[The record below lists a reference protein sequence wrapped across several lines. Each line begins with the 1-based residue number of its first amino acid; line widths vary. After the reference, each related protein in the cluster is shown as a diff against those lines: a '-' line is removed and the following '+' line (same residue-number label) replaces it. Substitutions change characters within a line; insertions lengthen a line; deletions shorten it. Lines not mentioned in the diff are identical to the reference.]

1 MINYTFLLIG
11 LIYVTILPGFVTTEF
26 LLPKL
31 EFWKKLPL
39 YFFLSIIVSCLFSYL
54 AALIFGLTRLTLLGC
69 FLVFLALL
77 IVLLW
82 KRKLWISK
90 GIENYW
96 QVILV
101 GALIYSAFFVAL
113 LPAIFNYHDGYFVMS
128 GPNWQDTT
136 MHLSIIESLT
146 QGNFPPQAP
155 YFSGQPL
162 SYYYFSDFHAA
173 IVNIFFGKF
182 FPQVLT
188 LLDPFLAMTF
198 FFSVY
203 ALSFAISKK
212 KKFSLIAGLTASLY
226 GNLEFINL
234 FKTLIAQHANY
245 FSLITNNA
253 FNYDQNLLQMTPMAD
268 YFLQNRPMMVGLPAF
283 MLVILLLWD
292 SIEKKK
298 ADWIKI
304 SLAGFITAS
313 LLKFQ
318 AFGFL
323 AGWIFF
329 GIYLLS
335 KLITKKANWKKLPNY
350 FLVFGIW
357 SFILFLI
364 SIASKIG
371 SRSLMQVVSD
381 SFSWGAWQK
390 HNLKWFLRFVIGN
403 LNIGFLIYVAGF
415 FLLRVWRDVKILAL
429 YLTSFILLTIPFV
442 MKFTIYEFD
451 MLKFL
456 YYLIPLICVLLAYFY
471 SRSRHKKFAI
481 TFFAIVMIISSL
493 TSVTL
498 LFHSFL
504 NKSMGYTMADY
515 EAGMWVRENTPEN
528 SVFVTM
534 PTVHSAPTDIG
545 GRLRIISYI
554 NWPYSHG
561 FNVGV
566 DNVFSRVNDVTNVYE
581 TGDIDLVKVK
591 YKASFVFY
599 GGEEKS
605 QFPDAWV
612 LFAADQNLRE
622 VYDKDG
628 IKIYKIIQ

>member
-11 LIYVTILPGFVTTEF
+11 IIYATILPGFVTVEF

-39 YFFLSIIVSCLFSYL
+39 YFLLSVIVSSLFSYL
-54 AALIFGLTRLTLLGC
+54 VALIFGLSRVTLLGC
-69 FLVFLALL
+69 VLFFAILL
-77 IVLLW
+77 IILLR
-82 KRKLWISK
+82 KRRLHIFTDM
-90 GIENYW
+90 ENSW
-96 QVILV
+96 QEIWV
-101 GALIYSAFFVAL
+101 GFFIYAIFFVAL
-113 LPAIFNYHDGYFVMS
+113 LPAIFSYHDGYFVMS
-128 GPNWQDTT
+128 GPNWQDSA
-136 MHLSIIESLT
+136 MHLSIIESLA

-173 IVNIFFGKF
+173 IVNIFYGKF

-188 LLDPFLAMTF
+188 LLNPFLAMTF

-203 ALSFAISKK
+203 ALSYMNSKK
-212 KKFSLIAGLTASLY
+212 KSFSIIAGVTATLY
-226 GNLEFINL
+226 GNLEFVNL
-234 FKTLIAQHANY
+234 FKTLITQHINY
-245 FSLITNNA
+245 FSLITNNP
-253 FNYDQNLLQMTPMAD
+253 FNYDQDFLQMTPMAD

-283 MLVILLLWD
+283 VLVILILWD
-292 SIEKKK
+292 TFKKK
-298 ADWIKI
+298 KTDWVAIL
-304 SLAGFITAS
+304 LAGFITAS

-323 AGWIFF
+323 VSWIFF

-335 KLITKKANWKKLPNY
+335 KLITKNMKWKELPNY
-350 FLVFGIW
+350 VLVFGIW
-357 SFILFLI
+357 SFVLFLTSI
-364 SIASKIG
+364 SSKIG
-371 SRSLMQVVSD
+371 SRSMMQVVSD
-381 SFSWGAWQK
+381 SFKWGPWQS
-390 HNLKWFLRFVIGN
+390 HPLGWFLQFAVGDLN
-403 LNIGFLIYVAGF
+403 LGLLIYIAGF
-415 FLLRVWRDVKILAL
+415 FLLRMWKKVEMLSL
-429 YLTSFILLTIPFV
+429 YLTSFILLAIPFA
-442 MKFTIYEFD
+442 MKFTIYEYD

-456 YYLIPLICVLLAYFY
+456 YYLVPLICVLLAYFY
-471 SRSRHKKFAI
+471 SRSRHKKIAV
-481 TFFAIVMIISSL
+481 TFFTIVMIVSSL

-504 NKSMGYTMADY
+504 NKSMGYTYADY
-515 EAGMWVRENTPEN
+515 EVGMWVRDNTLEN

-561 FNVGV
+561 FNVGT
-566 DNVFSRVNDVTNVYE
+566 DNVFSRVVDVTNVYE
-581 TGDIDLVKVK
+581 TGDINEVRVK

-612 LFAADQNLRE
+612 LFDSNSTLKK

-628 IKIYKIIQ
+628 ISIYEIL